1 MSGKLKKIGAP
12 ILIVSF
18 FWFVWSYS
26 SFGELSRS
34 FIKLPELIPA
44 YSWIF
49 FVLLLVILLVFYE
62 NISRTSWL
70 RVAVYSTATGY
81 LISLLALVIAEFLIT
96 AGGERL
102 HSSIQTVGLGAFL
115 ATQLVMTGICAG
127 WLYGLLGALAI
138 KSISKL

>member
-18 FWFVWSYS
+18 FWFVWNYS

-34 FIKLPELIPA
+34 FIKLPELIPV

-49 FVLLLVILLVFYE
+49 FVLLLVILVVFYE

-70 RVAVYSTATGY
+70 KVAVYSTATGY
-81 LISLLALVIAEFLIT
+81 LISLLALVIAEFSIT

-102 HSSIQTVGLGAFL
+102 HSSIQTVGLSAFL
-115 ATQLVMTGICAG
+115 ATQLVMLEYVRAG
-127 WLYGLLGALAI
+127 SMGY
-138 KSISKL
+138 